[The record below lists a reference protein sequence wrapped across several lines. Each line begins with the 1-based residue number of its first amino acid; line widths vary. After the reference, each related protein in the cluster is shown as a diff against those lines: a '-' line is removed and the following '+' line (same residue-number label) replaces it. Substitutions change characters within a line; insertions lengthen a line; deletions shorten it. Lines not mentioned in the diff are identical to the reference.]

1 MFVKTFQYVF
11 IGMAALGIII
21 GVVCAI
27 AGYKLMGLELLLPLQ
42 ASFFAQFVMSNP
54 PPYVSSLKYLKFS
67 NGFNQIFTYDYEQF
81 YQGSSK
87 FPKFD
92 YEV

>member
-1 MFVKTFQYVF
+1 
-11 IGMAALGIII
+11 MAALGNIF
-21 GVVCAI
+21 GAVCAI

-42 ASFFAQFVMSNP
+42 ASFFAQFAMSNP
-54 PPYVSSLKYLKFS
+54 PPYVSSLKYLKVS